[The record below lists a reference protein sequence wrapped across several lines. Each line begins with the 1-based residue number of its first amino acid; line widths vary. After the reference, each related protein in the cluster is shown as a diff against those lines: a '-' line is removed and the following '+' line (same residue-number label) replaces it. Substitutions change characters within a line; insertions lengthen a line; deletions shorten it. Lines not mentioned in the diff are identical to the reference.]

1 MMSFLFGAGDL
12 GVVQLTPEHYRVWE
26 PWTAREGYG
35 AVVRH
40 ARRLEAWERL
50 PERAYQRLCEEREQ
64 RT

>member
-1 MMSFLFGAGDL
+1 MMAWLWRASDL
-12 GVVQLTPEHYRVWE
+12 GPVQLTAEHLRVWE